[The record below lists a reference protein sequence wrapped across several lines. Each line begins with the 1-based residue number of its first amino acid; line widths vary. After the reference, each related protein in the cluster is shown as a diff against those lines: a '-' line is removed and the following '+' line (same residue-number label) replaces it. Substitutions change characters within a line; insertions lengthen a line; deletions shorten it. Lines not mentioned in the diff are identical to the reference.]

1 MGITVPTTHP
11 RPVSSQEAIKWPRKL
26 WDRASLGWRNRRR
39 RSEAARRYPTPARPR
54 PRRPGGGYVTSE
66 PASGRLRAPHLARIL
81 PAAHL
86 PRSRV
91 LACPPVRSRVRPP
104 NWRPLSQPRR
114 AARSEQ
120 RVTAAQP
127 AFAAAAA
134 DLPLSHSGKRDRARC
149 ARPRRPPLVATNLHL
164 HTRGAGLRVPHT
176 HWPRCPS
183 LSLHKTHME
192 LHVPRVGSSMK
203 TRRSLAPLL
212 VLPSGPFHFRPR
224 CLPFKTARVPS
235 SGSAEWRVPP
245 RDGGRKQ
252 APLQLVPAGWPAS
265 PR

>member
-1 MGITVPTTHP
+1 MA
-11 RPVSSQEAIKWPRKL
+11 QEALGSSFPGL
-26 WDRASLGWRNRRR
+26 AESPPSLGGRPPVPHTRPPEAAPARRR
-39 RSEAARRYPTPARPR
+39 LRNQRAGVRTAKGAPPGTDPPRRALTAEPR
-54 PRRPGGGYVTSE
+54 PRLSAGPF
-66 PASGRLRAPHLARIL
+66 
-81 PAAHL
+81 AH
-86 PRSRV
+86 
-91 LACPPVRSRVRPP
+91 RPP